1 MPTTITDITDVASPQ
16 ATMPL
21 PPFIA
26 PSNKPGM
33 GAVLMDAGCLF
44 RVWAP
49 NADAVAVGG
58 DFFHAGNLEPLQW
71 QEVPLARDAAT
82 GEAAAHWSAFV
93 PGALADSLYKFHI
106 RNNSAPPDWMG
117 PLRWKHDPYAR
128 DAVSFT
134 GNSVV
139 VARNFDWS
147 GDNFQMPNWNE
158 LVIYELHIGTFGRN
172 APGQVSDFASAINRL
187 DYLRDLGINAV
198 EILPAFDFD
207 TETSMGYNTG
217 LPFAVDNAYG
227 RLQAMKSFIKA
238 AHQRGIAVILDVVYN
253 HFGPEGLDEC
263 LGRFDGS
270 YPPGTQGI
278 YFYEDG
284 RLYTPYGDNR
294 PDFGRGEV
302 RVYIRDHA
310 MTCLDEFRADG
321 LRLDSTI
328 AIRHVVRRFDDLGPN
343 PEGFTLLRYL
353 GEEKRK
359 SSPWKI
365 LIAEDLQN
373 DDTVT
378 RDALFGGI
386 GLDSQW
392 DNWFLGRARNMMFA
406 AFDDQRG
413 PQQVAE
419 AISKAYNSSGPFQ
432 RVIYT
437 ESHDEA
443 HFARIPSLIAPTDRE
458 GYFARKRAALGA
470 ALVLTAPGIPM
481 LFMGQEFLEFNP
493 WSDGLGFALDWSRID
508 RFAGMVELH
517 RRLIHLRRNWDNNT
531 RGLRGS
537 NVNVFHVNP
546 EGVIAFHRWEN
557 GGPGD
562 DVVIVANLTN
572 RRWDSYNVGFP
583 RTGTWYLRFNSDYQ
597 GYAADFSN
605 VGYDTTAV
613 AGWNQGMPA
622 NGNVGLGAYSV
633 IILSQ

>member
-1 MPTTITDITDVASPQ
+1 MPSIPHV
-16 ATMPL
+16 
-21 PPFIA
+21 A
-26 PSNKPGM
+26 PSDKPGM
-33 GAVLMDAGCLF
+33 GAILMDGGCLF

-49 NADAVAVGG
+49 NADVVFVGG
-58 DFFHAGNLEPLQW
+58 DFFHAGNQEPVEW
-71 QEVPLARDAAT
+71 QEIPLAQDASA
-82 GEAAAHWSAFV
+82 GQGFAYWSAFV
-93 PGALADSLYKFHI
+93 PGVLADSLYKFHI
-106 RNNSAPPDWMG
+106 RNDSASPGWNG

-134 GNSVV
+134 GNGVV
-139 VARNFDWS
+139 VDRNFDWS
-147 GDNFQMPNWNE
+147 GDNFEMPPWNE

-172 APGQVSDFASAINRL
+172 ARGQISDFASAITRL
-187 DYLRDLGINAV
+187 DYLQDLGINAV

-207 TETSMGYNTG
+207 TETSMGYNTA
-217 LPFAVDNAYG
+217 LPFAADNAYG
-227 RLQAMKSFIKA
+227 QLNAMKSFIKA

-270 YPPGTQGI
+270 FPPGTEGI

-302 RVYIRDHA
+302 RGYIRDHA
-310 MTCLDEFRADG
+310 MTCLDEMRADG

-328 AIRHVVRRFDDLGPN
+328 AIRRIVRRFDDAGPN
-343 PEGFTLLRYL
+343 PEGFSLLRYL

-373 DDTVT
+373 DEVVT
-378 RDALFGGI
+378 RDALSGGI

-406 AFDDQRG
+406 VSDDMRN

-419 AISKAYNSSGPFQ
+419 GINKSYNSSGPLQ

-443 HFARIPSLIAPTDRE
+443 HVARIPSLIAPFDPE

-470 ALVLTAPGIPM
+470 GLMLTAPGIPM
-481 LFMGQEFLEFNP
+481 LFMGQEFLEFKP
-493 WSDGLGFALDWSRID
+493 WSDSRDFSLDWSRVD
-508 RFAGMVELH
+508 RFSGMVGLH
-517 RRLIHLRRNWDNNT
+517 RRLIRLRRNWDNNT
-531 RGLRGS
+531 RGLRGA
-537 NVNVFHVNP
+537 NINVFHVNP
-546 EGVIAFHRWEN
+546 DGVIAFHRWDR

-562 DVVIVANLTN
+562 DVVVIANLTN

-583 RTGTWYLRFNSDYQ
+583 RAGTWYLRFNSDYP
-597 GYAADFSN
+597 GYGADFSN
-605 VGYDTTAV
+605 VGYDTTAAV
-613 AGWNQGMPA
+613 GRNQGMPA
-622 NGNVGLGAYSV
+622 NGNVGLGPYSL